1 MSEET
6 RARRKNPEAAW
17 SFVPDFLD
25 RMFDT
30 VELFTGR
37 LMQLLS
43 ETAEVLVARAVQ
55 RLFGLLLLGVGI
67 VFILVGGAEI
77 LNQIFRF
84 PGVGELLVGA
94 FILFVT
100 SLVLLVT
107 RRRV

>member
-94 FILFVT
+94 FLLFVT

>member
-1 MSEET
+1 MPEET
-6 RARRKNPEAAW
+6 RSRRKSTEASW

-30 VELFTGR
+30 VEVFTGR
-37 LMQLLS
+37 LMQLFS
-43 ETAEVLVARAVQ
+43 ETAEVLVTRAVQ

-100 SLVLLVT
+100 SLVMLAT
-107 RRRV
+107 RRRT